1 MTNRCSL
8 SISGQ
13 GLASVLRGSNIQLP
27 CSFNGNDRNSS
38 CIFIEIVALYSQMK
52 VILREF

>member
-8 SISGQ
+8 SISRQ